1 MSYVWLV
8 GGIVAGATATYII
21 GGYFLLAWIA
31 NLLGRAEL

>member
-1 MSYVWLV
+1 MDWVWLV
-8 GGIVAGATATYII
+8 AGIAAGASATYII